1 MFRHYITIALRNLAK
16 YKVQNIISI
25 VSLAVGIT
33 TLAVVQCFLHIVRQP
48 AVFSQPY
55 ADRCYYM
62 RLVDENNTETNAGI
76 PLITNVVDNLMRSEG
91 EMSCVEMMCPVN
103 GVTEGAWVSFTMDD
117 GTVRRKSLDIM
128 ATANEYPHY
137 RGIRSAITGKPV
149 PVLKKDEVLLSEA
162 MAKKVFGD
170 INHIGATLSFSYW
183 NYEYEF
189 VLADVFEDVLSE
201 VISCNL
207 LFSIWD
213 DGEFGSDNTDNL
225 YITRYEVLLR
235 EGFTA
240 DDLKKEADIRL
251 KPCGKTVQVIP
262 LKDAPSDSIMLSGI
276 TRSIIWLVGAMVLL
290 SSLISFIRM
299 QIQLLR
305 MRRRELSLRIVNG
318 ASSGKLFIMLF
329 TENAIIVLA
338 SALLA
343 LLLSLW
349 LRAFADGRLMSLLSE
364 MSWKWE
370 GIGLYIFEISAGIL
384 IINVIAMLLSLRKT
398 LNGTHSLSEH
408 MHGSDGLFRKAML
421 VLQTVICTVFI
432 CGTLSL
438 LQFVRG
444 MSEHNNIPDNDRFYR
459 QCVYLRAYN
468 VNDKVSFRKELE
480 QCRYA
485 QTVIPYSEE
494 FDWNQDE
501 MNDTIK
507 QVLKDESLGSIRNY
521 VMPNTAFFDFY
532 RMDINWFVN
541 PEPDENYLLVSE
553 YFYNLLQESGYP
565 VNNMMTTYDG
575 RLLPVYGTYPSIPY
589 SSMRSQRISIA
600 VITPESDLTFDQ
612 YILVPEKGKYQ
623 ALFSEACYLYDRFN
637 PELVDTEV
645 YNLRDN
651 QGAEV
656 TILDAMRGGSF
667 ILSGICL
674 IICAMSIYST
684 LLLNI
689 RARRKEVAVRKVN
702 GAKRRDV
709 ALLFGK
715 LYIVLA
721 SICIIISVPIGL
733 LFNSLVIRM
742 GDGFIAPQSLSPLLP
757 IAGGC
762 LFTLL
767 LIAVTVWGNIS
778 RIMKLNPAEY
788 LVTQ

>member
-1 MFRHYITIALRNLAK
+1 
-16 YKVQNIISI
+16 
-25 VSLAVGIT
+25 
-33 TLAVVQCFLHIVRQP
+33 
-48 AVFSQPY
+48 
-55 ADRCYYM
+55 
-62 RLVDENNTETNAGI
+62 
-76 PLITNVVDNLMRSEG
+76 
-91 EMSCVEMMCPVN
+91 
-103 GVTEGAWVSFTMDD
+103 
-117 GTVRRKSLDIM
+117 
-128 ATANEYPHY
+128 
-137 RGIRSAITGKPV
+137 
-149 PVLKKDEVLLSEA
+149 
-162 MAKKVFGD
+162 
-170 INHIGATLSFSYW
+170 
-183 NYEYEF
+183 
-189 VLADVFEDVLSE
+189 
-201 VISCNL
+201 
-207 LFSIWD
+207 
-213 DGEFGSDNTDNL
+213 
-225 YITRYEVLLR
+225 
-235 EGFTA
+235 
-240 DDLKKEADIRL
+240 
-251 KPCGKTVQVIP
+251 
-262 LKDAPSDSIMLSGI
+262 
-276 TRSIIWLVGAMVLL
+276 
-290 SSLISFIRM
+290 
-299 QIQLLR
+299 
-305 MRRRELSLRIVNG
+305 
-318 ASSGKLFIMLF
+318 
-329 TENAIIVLA
+329 
-338 SALLA
+338 
-343 LLLSLW
+343 
-349 LRAFADGRLMSLLSE
+349 
-364 MSWKWE
+364 
-370 GIGLYIFEISAGIL
+370 
-384 IINVIAMLLSLRKT
+384 
-398 LNGTHSLSEH
+398 
-408 MHGSDGLFRKAML
+408 
-421 VLQTVICTVFI
+421 
-432 CGTLSL
+432 
-438 LQFVRG
+438 
-444 MSEHNNIPDNDRFYR
+444 
-459 QCVYLRAYN
+459 
-468 VNDKVSFRKELE
+468 
-480 QCRYA
+480 
-485 QTVIPYSEE
+485 
-494 FDWNQDE
+494 
-501 MNDTIK
+501 
-507 QVLKDESLGSIRNY
+507 
-521 VMPNTAFFDFY
+521 MPNTAFFDFY